1 MPGGDATYIAPAQ
14 AQCRAAQLMG
24 NVSESLLRSRGNDR
38 AALSEAESWANKGL
52 DIATRNHRGGGRE
65 LAECER
71 AYAFMLY
78 NLAMIREVRRRPFH
92 AKNQE
97 THISRSCREIRKVRL
112 DSLSKAW
119 VSRRPSDFARAS

>member
-1 MPGGDATYIAPAQ
+1 MPLYFQAIDILMPGGSAHVTPAQ

-24 NVSESLLRSRGNDR
+24 NVSEGLLRSRGNDQ
-38 AALSEAESWANKGL
+38 AALSEAESWAKKGL

-78 NLAMIREVRRRPFH
+78 NLAMIREVSDSF
-92 AKNQE
+92 ALV
-97 THISRSCREIRKVRL
+97 TSSLLISPVLVVR
-112 DSLSKAW
+112 
-119 VSRRPSDFARAS
+119 